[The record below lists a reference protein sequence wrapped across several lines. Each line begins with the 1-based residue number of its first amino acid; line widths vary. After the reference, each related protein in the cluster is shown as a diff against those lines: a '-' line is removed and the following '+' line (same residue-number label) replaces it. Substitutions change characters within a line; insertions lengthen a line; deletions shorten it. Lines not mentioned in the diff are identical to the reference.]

1 MTLIGIDFGSR
12 RVGIASSDSHV
23 LATPHSVIGNAG
35 TRDELIE
42 RIVRLGEE
50 LGATGYVLGV
60 PRRAGRHDEVI
71 EKKFEA
77 IAELLRQKSCK
88 DVVLWDENL
97 STVEAYAR
105 AASRGV
111 SSRTLKNNIDMQ
123 AAAVI
128 LQSYL
133 DHQAGRTS

>member
-1 MTLIGIDFGSR
+1 MTLIGIDYGSR
-12 RVGIASSDSHV
+12 RVGIASSDSLI
-23 LATPHSVIGNAG
+23 LATPHSVIRNEGDPDG
-35 TRDELIE
+35 LIA

-50 LGATGYVLGV
+50 LGATGYVLGI
-60 PRRAGRHDEVI
+60 PRRSGRHDDAI
-71 EKKFEA
+71 ERKFTSL
-77 IAELLRQKSCK
+77 AEKLRQKSCK
-88 DVVLWDENL
+88 DVVLWDESL
-97 STVEAYAR
+97 STVEARER

-111 SSRTLKNNIDMQ
+111 SSRSLKDEIDMQ